1 MTNWYEQ
8 EGDRKG
14 SVSVK
19 LEKLVKEKSAVINK
33 VKKNRGEWRGA
44 IRRQEV
50 LFGTFCFYIPMGK
63 PRNLSIRQGV
73 CWGRGRQWTLAF
85 KKDWRQEKKGTTED
99 EMVGWHHRLN
109 GHEFEQVPGVSDGQG
124 SLACCSPS
132 GCRESDTAEQLNW
145 TELRQWILG
154 LNPGLKPW

>member
-1 MTNWYEQ
+1 MGVVTKWYEQ

-33 VKKNRGEWRGA
+33 VKKKNRGEWRGA

-50 LFGTFCFYIPMGK
+50 LFGTFCFYIPMRK

-73 CWGRGRQWTLAF
+73 WWGWGRQWTLAF
-85 KKDWRQEKKGTTED
+85 KKD
-99 EMVGWHHRLN
+99 
-109 GHEFEQVPGVSDGQG
+109 
-124 SLACCSPS
+124 
-132 GCRESDTAEQLNW
+132 
-145 TELRQWILG
+145 
-154 LNPGLKPW
+154 